1 MSHHD
6 AADQTKARPPYSGID
21 AKTILVSLGVG
32 IVSFLA
38 TEFMHY
44 LLVPDIGRRWERFL
58 AEGVSAVVVAFLIAR
73 LLHLAHKQRRAMLV
87 RMEVISEMN
96 HHVRNALAAIILTA
110 ESIEDRRSMQIISE
124 SVDRIEWALREVLV
138 RRKPLQELVP
148 EHPPSGSS
156 RVDSTW
162 KKSIAFPPPS
172 NAYNSKAQI
181 HHPGE

>member
-1 MSHHD
+1 MIQLD
-6 AADQTKARPPYSGID
+6 AADHKQARPSDSGID
-21 AKTILVSLGVG
+21 AKTIVVSLGVG

-138 RRKPLQELVP
+138 RRKPLQEMVP
-148 EHPPSGSS
+148 EQPPRESLGGHG
-156 RVDSTW
+156 TW
-162 KKSIAFPPPS
+162 KKSVSFPTPS
-172 NAYNSKAQI
+172 NIYSASQKSK
-181 HHPGE
+181 ENES